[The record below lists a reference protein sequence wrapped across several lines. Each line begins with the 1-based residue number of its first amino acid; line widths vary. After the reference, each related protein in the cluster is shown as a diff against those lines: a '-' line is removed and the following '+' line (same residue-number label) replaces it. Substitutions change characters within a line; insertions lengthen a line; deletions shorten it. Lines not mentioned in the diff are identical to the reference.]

1 MSMQTAL
8 ARLRDDVGEDILPMI
23 IERTLSEMQLRDTQ
37 LRKALLAQDLAA
49 LADAAHP
56 LKSVAL
62 TMGLL
67 DLGQAA
73 ERTESC
79 SRAAQLGPS
88 LSATQDLL
96 TKLASGEQALRAFT
110 AETDLSTNPDDVAP

>member
-1 MSMQTAL
+1 MSIEQAL
-8 ARLRDDVGEDILPMI
+8 NRLREDVGDDILPMI
-23 IERTLSEMQLRDTQ
+23 LERTLSEMQLRDTQ
-37 LRKALLAQDLAA
+37 LRDAFASKDLEAIA
-49 LADAAHP
+49 GAAHP

-67 DLGQAA
+67 ELGEAA

-96 TKLASGEQALRAFT
+96 SKLASGEKALRAFT
-110 AETDLSTNPDDVAP
+110 A

>member
-1 MSMQTAL
+1 MSMQRAL
-8 ARLRDDVGEDILPMI
+8 ARLQEDVGEDILPMI

-37 LRKALLAQDLAA
+37 LRNALLTQDLAA

-67 DLGQAA
+67 DLGEAA

-79 SRAAQLGPS
+79 SRAAQLSPS
-88 LSATQDLL
+88 ISATQDLL

-110 AETDLSTNPDDVAP
+110 AEADLSTNPDEG